1 MASLIAVLRS
11 EWMPIPRP
19 PSRDGIDAGRLTVFF
34 HEPPGGLAVQVPP
47 LQPGAVRPHGPE
59 QRPFL
64 VVADVR
70 PRHVRQHRPRRVE
83 EDLPPLLVPLLGHVE
98 IMLDAVGLKVPH
110 AGPGHRRDPAAGEE
124 EHAHQARS
132 RIPCKVSVGIAS
144 NIEMAC
150 RWVKDGVE
158 FFCTPGALT
167 APMSWA
173 VSQGTSPLAASSL

>member
-1 MASLIAVLRS
+1 
-11 EWMPIPRP
+11 
-19 PSRDGIDAGRLTVFF
+19 
-34 HEPPGGLAVQVPP
+34 
-47 LQPGAVRPHGPE
+47 
-59 QRPFL
+59 
-64 VVADVR
+64 
-70 PRHVRQHRPRRVE
+70 
-83 EDLPPLLVPLLGHVE
+83 
-98 IMLDAVGLKVPH
+98 MLNAIGLKVPH
-110 AGPGHRRDPAAGEE
+110 ACPHHRRDRQPVRKNTLIR
-124 EHAHQARS
+124 ARS

>member
-1 MASLIAVLRS
+1 M
-11 EWMPIPRP
+11 E
-19 PSRDGIDAGRLTVFF
+19 
-34 HEPPGGLAVQVPP
+34 
-47 LQPGAVRPHGPE
+47 
-59 QRPFL
+59 
-64 VVADVR
+64 VV
-70 PRHVRQHRPRRVE
+70 
-83 EDLPPLLVPLLGHVE
+83 
-98 IMLDAVGLKVPH
+98 LDAVGLEVAH
-110 AGPGHRRDPAAGEE
+110 AGPVTAETRQPVRKKTLIR
-124 EHAHQARS
+124 ARS